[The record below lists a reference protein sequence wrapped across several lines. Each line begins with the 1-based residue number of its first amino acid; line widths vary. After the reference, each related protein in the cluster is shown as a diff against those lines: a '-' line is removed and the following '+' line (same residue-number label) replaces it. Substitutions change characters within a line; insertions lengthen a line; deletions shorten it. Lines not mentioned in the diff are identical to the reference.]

1 MTEQDKLYFEKLVQ
15 DRKESAAMLDKP
27 SMRGVK
33 KSVVEKYSDQAHFIY
48 ELIQNADDAGATEA
62 HFELYKKELI
72 FRHNGT
78 RHFFVSNPETEEQD
92 TKRGCLGDINAITSI
107 ANSNKTDSAATIGK
121 FGVGFKAVFQYT
133 MTPHIYDSNA
143 AFKIEHFIVP
153 VLLEKDY
160 KSRKEEETIFVF
172 PFDHP
177 KNDAEKAYQD
187 IQEKLQNLVF
197 PILFLKNLHLIT
209 YWTISKSGKYT
220 KEFLQNEVFD
230 NTTEADLI
238 KVKNGIGEE
247 ANRLWVFSR
256 TIAHNLKYSVG
267 FFLDK
272 KGELTPVDYSAFCF
286 FPTKT
291 ATGLKFIIDAP
302 FLLTDSREGIKA
314 AEPHNI
320 KMVEM
325 LAELAADSLS
335 YLKDLGEKTGKRLL
349 DDSISGIIP
358 TNPNIFSSENNGD
371 MISFLPIYNKI
382 RKKMKG
388 GLLPTRDGYTKGES
402 AYWSDTLEINDL
414 FSDTQ
419 LTDLFGK
426 ESHWVFVTLARDWI
440 RHREIEL
447 RNYIDGIVS
456 GTINETQLF
465 QNITADF
472 IEQQSEE
479 WLLQLYHYI
488 LDKPSRF
495 DYAKKLPIFLDEDKK
510 AVSLFD
516 KAGHE
521 NLFLPD
527 QGVTGFRTINAGLW
541 KHEVVRKLLG
551 ELNISQPKRQD
562 IIYKIILPLY
572 EENTEQALDYR
583 YHFRVFLDY
592 YIECEESGKTQN
604 KEAFLHDIRKYGFLA
619 AHSAASEDVVMA
631 SPNQIYM
638 PLPELRQYFSHNKT
652 ILFFEHNFYL
662 FYKKDEFYLDR
673 FLKEL
678 GVHDAVD
685 REIIDLSQEEATKYF
700 GYKWPDYARNRIA
713 ERSWKEYRFKDGEI
727 VVKEIEECHSE
738 QLSVLLWNQLC
749 KLFERTKGKV
759 DDPILGLAHSYPYR
773 GTNWKLYEGRDAAL
787 FSSSKWLINKAGVF
801 VAPQDISV
809 QDLPSDYLMNTG
821 ASELSVFLRFGQRS
835 AAYENLSEDQRKK
848 VKLADLL
855 EKYGISDIDEEE
867 IARFSAFIKKNRQP
881 VISGMEEVAITKEE
895 SFMENGE
902 VPSQTLSENED
913 ISSLG
918 KRILEKRRTANSIP
932 DAGTDQESFQRKED
946 SLESEGV
953 DSDEYSKAV
962 VDYEKQ
968 LEKTRQKCE
977 DEMAQIALLE
987 ELQEKVLNTSK
998 YSYEWFCTILTL
1010 ETMANSEQN
1019 NEAYSREVSISFG
1032 KVEKD
1037 PKSNRILIL
1046 KYPNKHIPQV
1056 MEELADIPLILKYSD
1071 GTEKRLS
1078 IEVSQVQSYIVKVKL
1093 KMTEKVKEIDLEDV
1107 KEAHIEARRPAFLL
1121 EELQHRF
1128 QELAF
1133 EPAFDMKQNLCEN
1146 IEFIFGPPGTG
1157 KTTYLAKNIL
1167 LPLMTERESL
1177 RVLVLT
1183 PTNKASDVI
1192 VKRVMEIMGTNS
1204 GYEEWLIRYGIT
1216 TDEGL
1221 EESPVYHSKEMD
1233 IRDYSRCVVS
1243 TTVIRFAYDYFIGRN
1258 NIWQNLRDIN
1268 WDYIIVDEASMIPL
1282 VQIVYPLYY
1291 KKPRKFIIAGD
1302 PFQIEP
1308 VTSVDLWK
1316 NENIYTMVQLNSFAS
1331 PSTVPHDYP
1340 VKLLTTQYRSIPEI
1354 GDVFSKLTYDGILEH
1369 YRKKAERRELHIE
1382 EYLKYDSLNI
1392 IKFPVSKYESIYRAK
1407 RLKTSSNYQAYS
1419 ALFVFEFVQFLAEK
1433 LAQKNPGEKFRIG
1446 IIAPYNAQAGLIE
1459 RLLDD
1464 AKKMGIFSHL
1474 IEIGCSTIH
1483 GFQGDECDIII
1494 TVFNPPPYIS
1504 DNPEMFLN
1512 HQNIINVAISR
1523 ARDYLFVLMPDDKT
1537 DRVNRL
1543 FLIKSLEHLIKRSG
1557 AYVETDSHTLEQ
1569 AMMGTP
1575 NFLEDNSFSTGH
1587 QLVNVYGQPEKRYEI
1602 RSEDSAVDI
1611 QVHRENIALT
1621 KHETETIKPAKNES
1635 PSENKEEQAKINTNE
1650 IHPNKGQSMIP
1661 PSGGSQRIKPGAYVR
1676 HRLFGVGRIE
1686 SIEERRIVVSFP
1698 GGKKVFEFPTAFKM
1712 GFLKLC

>member
-1 MTEQDKLYFEKLVQ
+1 MTEQDKLYFEKLAQ

-107 ANSNKTDSAATIGK
+107 ANSNKTDTAATIGK

-177 KNDAEKAYQD
+177 ENDAEKAYQD

-335 YLKDLGEKTGKRLL
+335 YLKDLGEKNGIRLL
-349 DDSISGIIP
+349 NDNISGIIP
-358 TNPNIFSSENNGD
+358 TNPNIFSSENNRD
-371 MISFLPIYNKI
+371 TISFLPIYNKI
-382 RKKMKG
+382 RDKMKS
-388 GLLPTRDGYTKGES
+388 GLLPTRADYTKGDF
-402 AYWSDTLEINDL
+402 AYWSDTLEINSL
-414 FSDTQ
+414 FSDAQ
-419 LTDLFGK
+419 LT
-426 ESHWVFVTLARDWI
+426 
-440 RHREIEL
+440 
-447 RNYIDGIVS
+447 N
-456 GTINETQLF
+456 
-465 QNITADF
+465 
-472 IEQQSEE
+472 
-479 WLLQLYHYI
+479 
-488 LDKPSRF
+488 
-495 DYAKKLPIFLDEDKK
+495 
-510 AVSLFD
+510 
-516 KAGHE
+516 
-521 NLFLPD
+521 
-527 QGVTGFRTINAGLW
+527 
-541 KHEVVRKLLG
+541 LLG
-551 ELNISQPKRQD
+551 K
-562 IIYKIILPLY
+562 
-572 EENTEQALDYR
+572 ALDYR

-604 KEAFLHDIRKYGFLA
+604 
-619 AHSAASEDVVMA
+619 
-631 SPNQIYM
+631 
-638 PLPELRQYFSHNKT
+638 
-652 ILFFEHNFYL
+652 
-662 FYKKDEFYLDR
+662 
-673 FLKEL
+673 
-678 GVHDAVD
+678 
-685 REIIDLSQEEATKYF
+685 
-700 GYKWPDYARNRIA
+700 
-713 ERSWKEYRFKDGEI
+713 
-727 VVKEIEECHSE
+727 
-738 QLSVLLWNQLC
+738 
-749 KLFERTKGKV
+749 
-759 DDPILGLAHSYPYR
+759 
-773 GTNWKLYEGRDAAL
+773 
-787 FSSSKWLINKAGVF
+787 
-801 VAPQDISV
+801 
-809 QDLPSDYLMNTG
+809 
-821 ASELSVFLRFGQRS
+821 
-835 AAYENLSEDQRKK
+835 
-848 VKLADLL
+848 
-855 EKYGISDIDEEE
+855 
-867 IARFSAFIKKNRQP
+867 
-881 VISGMEEVAITKEE
+881 
-895 SFMENGE
+895 
-902 VPSQTLSENED
+902 
-913 ISSLG
+913 
-918 KRILEKRRTANSIP
+918 
-932 DAGTDQESFQRKED
+932 
-946 SLESEGV
+946 
-953 DSDEYSKAV
+953 
-962 VDYEKQ
+962 
-968 LEKTRQKCE
+968 
-977 DEMAQIALLE
+977 
-987 ELQEKVLNTSK
+987 
-998 YSYEWFCTILTL
+998 
-1010 ETMANSEQN
+1010 
-1019 NEAYSREVSISFG
+1019 
-1032 KVEKD
+1032 
-1037 PKSNRILIL
+1037 
-1046 KYPNKHIPQV
+1046 
-1056 MEELADIPLILKYSD
+1056 
-1071 GTEKRLS
+1071 
-1078 IEVSQVQSYIVKVKL
+1078 
-1093 KMTEKVKEIDLEDV
+1093 
-1107 KEAHIEARRPAFLL
+1107 
-1121 EELQHRF
+1121 
-1128 QELAF
+1128 
-1133 EPAFDMKQNLCEN
+1133 
-1146 IEFIFGPPGTG
+1146 
-1157 KTTYLAKNIL
+1157 
-1167 LPLMTERESL
+1167 
-1177 RVLVLT
+1177 
-1183 PTNKASDVI
+1183 
-1192 VKRVMEIMGTNS
+1192 
-1204 GYEEWLIRYGIT
+1204 
-1216 TDEGL
+1216 
-1221 EESPVYHSKEMD
+1221 
-1233 IRDYSRCVVS
+1233 
-1243 TTVIRFAYDYFIGRN
+1243 
-1258 NIWQNLRDIN
+1258 
-1268 WDYIIVDEASMIPL
+1268 
-1282 VQIVYPLYY
+1282 
-1291 KKPRKFIIAGD
+1291 
-1302 PFQIEP
+1302 
-1308 VTSVDLWK
+1308 
-1316 NENIYTMVQLNSFAS
+1316 
-1331 PSTVPHDYP
+1331 TVPHDYP

-1354 GDVFSKLTYDGILEH
+1354 GEIFSKLTYDGILEH
-1369 YRKKAERRELHIE
+1369 YRQKAERRELHIE

-1433 LAQKNPGEKFRIG
+1433 LAQKNPDEKFRIG

-1611 QVHRENIALT
+1611 QVHRENIALA
-1621 KHETETIKPAKNES
+1621 KPETETIKPVKNES
-1635 PSENKEEQAKINTNE
+1635 PSENKEEPAKINTNE
-1650 IHPNKGQSMIP
+1650 IHPNKGQNMIP
-1661 PSGGSQRIKPGAYVR
+1661 PSGGFQRIKPGAYVR

-1686 SIEERRIVVSFP
+1686 SIEGRRIVVSFP